1 MNGWISNPHCIFHLI
16 WFVIFFRFQSEE
28 EKLSVLVEREKDEIE
43 MLEMV
48 LSSVEHIET
57 LHENKE
63 LDLVRAKEE
72 FTKLKEKYPQ
82 EYRYWLKSNLCF
94 VLIYLDR

>member
-1 MNGWISNPHCIFHLI
+1 MTVFFTKFDLSSSSL
-16 WFVIFFRFQSEE
+16 FRFQSEE

-82 EYRYWLKSNLCF
+82 EYRYSTHLNPVFRCSVF
-94 VLIYLDR
+94 I

>member
-1 MNGWISNPHCIFHLI
+1 MTVFFTKFDLSSSSL
-16 WFVIFFRFQSEE
+16 FRFQSEE

-82 EYRYWLKSNLCF
+82 EYRYSNHLNPVFRCSVF
-94 VLIYLDR
+94 R

>member
-1 MNGWISNPHCIFHLI
+1 MVTVLRLWLFFHKI
-16 WFVIFFRFQSEE
+16 WFAIFFFFRFQSEE

-82 EYRYWLKSNLCF
+82 EYRYLFNF
-94 VLIYLDR
+94 